1 MPTNSRYTPERN
13 LPAQRPGQGSAQG
26 GGGGGQSIEQKANQA
41 AQRAA
46 EQAKLSYDNARAQV
60 SEQVGAVARAV
71 ESAAQTLREQDQ
83 TGLSRKVQ
91 PYVQKI
97 ENASTYLKDKSPRQ
111 LKEDID
117 RLARERPAWFLGGAF
132 VLGVL
137 AARFIKSSERGS
149 VEYAGA

>member
-13 LPAQRPGQGSAQG
+13 LPAQRPGQGSG
-26 GGGGGQSIEQKANQA
+26 PGGGGQSIEQKANQA

-71 ESAAQTLREQDQ
+71 ESAAQTLREHDQ

-97 ENASTYLKDKSPRQ
+97 ENASTYLKEKSPRE
-111 LKEDID
+111 LKEDVD
-117 RLARERPAWFLGGAF
+117 RFARERPAWFLGVAF
-132 VLGVL
+132 VLGLL
-137 AARFIKSSERGS
+137 AARFVKSSERGS